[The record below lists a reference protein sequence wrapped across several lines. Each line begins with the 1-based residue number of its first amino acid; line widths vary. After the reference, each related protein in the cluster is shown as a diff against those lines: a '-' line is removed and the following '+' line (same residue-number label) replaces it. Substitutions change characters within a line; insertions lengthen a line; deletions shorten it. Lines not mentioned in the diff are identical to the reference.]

1 MVQSYCAN
9 ELRSNDYERYLSALF
24 IPNHHRE
31 AVFTIYAFNSE
42 VSRTREMVSE
52 SILGEIRL
60 QWWRESIQKIYQ
72 NEIVEH
78 PILESLRKTLGDYDL
93 PIVFFEDLL
102 DARLSDFK
110 KTPSEDMEDLIDYAR
125 STSGTLGMMVMK
137 LLGFND
143 TVSIRVASL
152 VSTAWA
158 LIGLIRAIHFHAKS
172 ERIYL
177 PRELL
182 IKKIVKKN
190 LIILIGSSMGS
201 WISLN
206 QFKIFK
212 KQIKGFLGIGSAP
225 EFLENLMWKKF
236 SKKMKKDII
245 KNGIISLKHGEYE
258 YPITYK
264 LIKDGRKNK
273 VLKRY
278 IYEKIKVTMIHGEK
292 DRSVPPIYSKK
303 ILKIFKKAERKLVI
317 IKNGDH
323 SLSSKKRLKRLI
335 KELSLIIN

>member
-1 MVQSYCAN
+1 MKFNYHK
-9 ELRSNDYERYLSALF
+9 LSNSKKIRYLT
-24 IPNHHRE
+24 N
-31 AVFTIYAFNSE
+31 YKKNSP
-42 VSRTREMVSE
+42 
-52 SILGEIRL
+52 
-60 QWWRESIQKIYQ
+60 Y
-72 NEIVEH
+72 
-78 PILESLRKTLGDYDL
+78 
-93 PIVFFEDLL
+93 IVFLHGFKSDLEG
-102 DARLSDFK
+102 K
-110 KTPSEDMEDLIDYAR
+110 KPKTFLNFA
-125 STSGTLGMMVMK
+125 K
-137 LLGFND
+137 KKKLGFLAVEYSGHGKSSGKFTNGNI
-143 TVSIRVASL
+143 SIWSKE
-152 VSTAWA
+152 T
-158 LIGLIRAIHFHAKS
+158 
-172 ERIYL
+172 
-177 PRELL
+177 ELL

-236 SKKMKKDII
+236 SKKMKKDIM